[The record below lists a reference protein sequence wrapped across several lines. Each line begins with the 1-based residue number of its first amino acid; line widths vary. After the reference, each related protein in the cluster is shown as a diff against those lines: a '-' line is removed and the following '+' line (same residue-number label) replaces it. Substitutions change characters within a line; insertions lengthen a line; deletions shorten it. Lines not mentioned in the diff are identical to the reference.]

1 MGDGVVAKVEVFEV
15 NAMAGLLYGFEKVVK
30 LFLSVLEE
38 HNTVVVRK
46 PNVVVLL

>member
-1 MGDGVVAKVEVFEV
+1 M
-15 NAMAGLLYGFEKVVK
+15 NAATGLLNSLEKVVK